1 MYRDRYRDSA
11 KKVDEGSMWYV
22 AFYSYTIGSSEKTN
36 LVVLLIRSRW
46 FEIDDIRAS
55 ICQAI
60 LTSSCQICQTFSSI
74 PNCDGMSKPLPCVP
88 HTVAEAVAV

>member
-22 AFYSYTIGSSEKTN
+22 AFYSYTIGSREKTN
-36 LVVLLIRSRW
+36 SVVLLIRSRW
-46 FEIDDIRAS
+46 FEIDDFRAS

-60 LTSSCQICQTFSSI
+60 LLHHVKYVKPSLAYHIVMACQNPCRVYRI
-74 PNCDGMSKPLPCVP
+74 P
-88 HTVAEAVAV
+88 